1 MHPFAIKDA
10 IGMNGHKAR
19 IGKLNSPDLEA
30 DLDER
35 FEVMEAHLTPEEG

>member
-1 MHPFAIKDA
+1 MF
-10 IGMNGHKAR
+10 
-19 IGKLNSPDLEA
+19 SPASEAVRTDLEA